1 LFNSLFKL
9 GTSVDYFP
17 QNLPP
22 PFWLQYSPIWLHAWK
37 AGDGHLYF
45 KIKLKEMKTIFITGA
60 STGLGK
66 AAAKLFAARGWKV
79 IATMRKPGNEKELTL
94 IDNISLLPLDVTNPA
109 QVKETVQKAIAGGN
123 IDVVFNNAGYGLMG
137 PLEPTTDEQLVRQ
150 LDTNLLGVIRVT
162 QAFIPYFREKQQ
174 GLFITTTSI
183 GGLITFP
190 FCSVYHATKWA
201 LEGWSESMA
210 FELKKIGVGIKTV
223 SPGGIKTDFLNRS
236 AEIASLPV
244 YDEWVKKLFAGFS
257 EDHFA
262 TAEQIAEVVYEAAT
276 DGKDKLR
283 YVAGEDAK
291 ALYAQRLQLG
301 DEAFRKQMEQTFL
314 GA

>member
-1 LFNSLFKL
+1 MDFCITKSDKN
-9 GTSVDYFP
+9 
-17 QNLPP
+17 
-22 PFWLQYSPIWLHAWK
+22 
-37 AGDGHLYF
+37 
-45 KIKLKEMKTIFITGA
+45 MKTIFITGA

-66 AAAKLFAARGWKV
+66 ATAKLFASKGWKV
-79 IATMRKPGNEKELTL
+79 IATLRNPENEKELNRM
-94 IDNISLLPLDVTNPA
+94 DNITLLPLDVTNLA
-109 QVKETVQKAIAGGN
+109 QIKETTQKAIASGN

-137 PLEPTTDEQLVRQ
+137 PLESTTDEQLVRQ
-150 LDTNLLGVIRVT
+150 LNTNLLGVIRVT
-162 QAFIPYFREKQQ
+162 QAFIPYFREKQN

-190 FCSVYHATKWA
+190 FSSVYHATKWA

-223 SPGGIKTDFLNRS
+223 SPGGIKTDFLSRS
-236 AEIASLPV
+236 ADMSSHPAYEK
-244 YDEWVKKLFAGFS
+244 WVEKLFAGFN
-257 EDHFA
+257 EDHF
-262 TAEQIAEVVYEAAT
+262 TPAEQIAAVVYEAAT

-291 ALYAQRLQLG
+291 ALYAQRLQAG

-314 GA
+314 GN